1 MAKKKVVQPEQQ
13 KLSEMKDWELGVALN
28 NQHNVIHQS
37 QQQIAQASQNI
48 TSIMTEIEKRK
59 NAERRIQ
66 SDLSDNG

>member
-37 QQQIAQASQNI
+37 QQQITQASQNI
-48 TSIMTEIEKRK
+48 TSIMAEIEKRK
-59 NAERRIQ
+59 NVK
-66 SDLSDNG
+66 

>member
-59 NAERRIQ
+59 NAERRIP